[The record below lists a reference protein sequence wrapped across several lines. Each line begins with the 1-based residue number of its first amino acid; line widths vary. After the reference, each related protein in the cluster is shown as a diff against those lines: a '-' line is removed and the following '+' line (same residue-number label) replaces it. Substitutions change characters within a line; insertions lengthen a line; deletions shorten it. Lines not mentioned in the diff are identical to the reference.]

1 MGLKFDMNG
10 FLDNLSK
17 LNCQDSSQ
25 NKSACQKNN
34 WILYFCCNCDRHVAL
49 LFKVDGSDKKKNQY
63 WLVCSFYQWKSLLNI
78 YEIWNSRARWFH
90 FCYLPVRSQLQ
101 CGFVFIIILSGQLA
115 LTSYTYQTRTP
126 IPAWWS
132 YMGRYSSPVCRDCRP
147 HSYLPGSPSWAA
159 QCASV
164 CKSSEV
170 L

>member
-1 MGLKFDMNG
+1 MLKEQSNFIFFF
-10 FLDNLSK
+10 FLQLWQVRSITFQSGWVK
-17 LNCQDSSQ
+17 
-25 NKSACQKNN
+25 QKRRTN
-34 WILYFCCNCDRHVAL
+34 
-49 LFKVDGSDKKKNQY
+49 
-63 WLVCSFYQWKSLLNI
+63 WLVCSFYRWKSLLNI

-90 FCYLPVRSQLQ
+90 FCYLPARPRLQ
-101 CGFVFIIILSGQLA
+101 CDFVFIIILSGQLTP
-115 LTSYTYQTRTP
+115 TSYTYRTHTP

-132 YMGRYSSPVCRDCRP
+132 YMGRYSSPVCRDYRP